1 LFLDATSVIL
11 IQMKDTLRIIRE
23 IIREEIGRNIQ
34 SPPAIDTMYDWRH
47 VEGIDADVS
56 PSPSQGGWYVRISTD
71 TESLPSRFFADETSA
86 KFWAREQVMR
96 IQRKMMARQK

>member
-1 LFLDATSVIL
+1 
-11 IQMKDTLRIIRE
+11 MKDTLRIIRE

-34 SPPAIDTMYDWRH
+34 SLPAVDTMYDWRH
-47 VEGIDADVS
+47 VDGIDADVS
-56 PSPSQGGWYVRISTD
+56 PHPSQGGWYVRISTAS
-71 TESLPSRFFADETSA
+71 ESLPARFFTDETSA